1 MTERSPEFQRV
12 GSGCGVQGCLFT
24 AVAIFVLLLVGV
36 LVVAFFR
43 FQEPPQGIPRPPQG
57 LLAPAVDSPL
67 LALDSPSCP
76 TADDRRPTDGV
87 EATEGGIH
95 A

>member
-57 LLAPAVDSPL
+57 LLSPAVDSPL
-67 LALDSPSCP
+67 LTFGD
-76 TADDRRPTDGV
+76 RPTTGSRPLSIRGV
-87 EATEGGIH
+87 ATGGGPH